1 MLPAAACPTWH
12 VELKRRRKQRGEE
25 GKKGK
30 EREKKLSW
38 SKRPSR
44 SERNLL
50 LYPFCPYARARVAAL
65 L

>member
-30 EREKKLSW
+30 EREKKLPS

-44 SERNLL
+44 SERN
-50 LYPFCPYARARVAAL
+50 AV
-65 L
+65 